1 MGRSLLG
8 LGLRD
13 DIVESFGRSVS
24 GAARDGVRRT
34 IDRNTRGGR
43 DARGRYRRRV
53 ASADVLFL
61 LLGLGR
67 GVFGFR
73 RGRDVL
79 LVVRHRG
86 ARRGLHR
93 ARARFERGSPS
104 ADAFRRRRREE
115 TTGTSASAS
124 RVPVPSRP
132 AAVPPRR
139 AMRDAREV
147 RCPGDAADARARGC
161 ARRARGT
168 SENHESLPGV
178 LNGPLFEVGVSF
190 FRGFWKSRATLG
202 VYDPSHQ
209 KCHHRNERNARCPS
223 TFHNILHTTRRSF
236 VRLRRR
242 RRAPRPL
249 RAAAAHPPRP
259 RRGALGE
266 ALRAVRARGPPH
278 RPPRG
283 VRPVPEHEPVPNLRA
298 PGQRPPRHR
307 HGVCQ
312 TPPAGG
318 AERRPRRRRP
328 TAVSFDRVRWM
339 HRTRVSS

>member
-1 MGRSLLG
+1 MSSKHFLNLTTCALSTLLCMRISVRIFCLARSFSSVLLATTFAAKDSPVLGSCMENTTANPPLPSGRPRTYERVRISPVRASLYVSVTTRGHFTSLGRSLLG

-104 ADAFRRRRREE
+104 ADATRFLGGAARRR
-115 TTGTSASAS
+115 
-124 RVPVPSRP
+124 
-132 AAVPPRR
+132 
-139 AMRDAREV
+139 
-147 RCPGDAADARARGC
+147 PGR
-161 ARRARGT
+161 RRAR
-168 SENHESLPGV
+168 
-178 LNGPLFEVGVSF
+178 
-190 FRGFWKSRATLG
+190 RG
-202 VYDPSHQ
+202 
-209 KCHHRNERNARCPS
+209 CP
-223 TFHNILHTTRRSF
+223 F
-236 VRLRRR
+236 
-242 RRAPRPL
+242 RRA
-249 RAAAAHPPRP
+249 RP
-259 RRGALGE
+259 RCRL
-266 ALRAVRARGPPH
+266 VAR
-278 RPPRG
+278 
-283 VRPVPEHEPVPNLRA
+283 
-298 PGQRPPRHR
+298 
-307 HGVCQ
+307 
-312 TPPAGG
+312 
-318 AERRPRRRRP
+318 
-328 TAVSFDRVRWM
+328 
-339 HRTRVSS
+339 

>member
-1 MGRSLLG
+1 MRRYRRAVRSFSQFSQ
-8 LGLRD
+8 R
-13 DIVESFGRSVS
+13 
-24 GAARDGVRRT
+24 AARDGVRRT

-53 ASADVLFL
+53 ASADVLLL
-61 LLGLGR
+61 LLGRLGR

-104 ADAFRRRRREE
+104 ADAFPRRRREE

-168 SENHESLPGV
+168 SENHESTPGV
-178 LNGPLFEVGVSF
+178 LNGPLFETKSLQSF
-190 FRGFWKSRATLG
+190 FFVVLERVGRLWGFMTRHHIKNGIETNVTL
-202 VYDPSHQ
+202 
-209 KCHHRNERNARCPS
+209 
-223 TFHNILHTTRRSF
+223 L
-236 VRLRRR
+236 
-242 RRAPRPL
+242 
-249 RAAAAHPPRP
+249 
-259 RRGALGE
+259 
-266 ALRAVRARGPPH
+266 
-278 RPPRG
+278 
-283 VRPVPEHEPVPNLRA
+283 
-298 PGQRPPRHR
+298 
-307 HGVCQ
+307 
-312 TPPAGG
+312 
-318 AERRPRRRRP
+318 
-328 TAVSFDRVRWM
+328 
-339 HRTRVSS
+339 

>member
-1 MGRSLLG
+1 MSRNPTIIAIGG
-8 LGLRD
+8 GGLRD
-13 DIVESFGRSVS
+13 DIVEPFGRSVS

-53 ASADVLFL
+53 ASADVLLL

-178 LNGPLFEVGVSF
+178 LNGPLFETKSFFF
-190 FRGFWKSRATLG
+190 FRGFRKSRATLG
-202 VYDPSHQ
+202 IHDSSHEMAS
-209 KCHHRNERNARCPS
+209 K
-223 TFHNILHTTRRSF
+223 
-236 VRLRRR
+236 
-242 RRAPRPL
+242 
-249 RAAAAHPPRP
+249 
-259 RRGALGE
+259 
-266 ALRAVRARGPPH
+266 
-278 RPPRG
+278 
-283 VRPVPEHEPVPNLRA
+283 
-298 PGQRPPRHR
+298 
-307 HGVCQ
+307 
-312 TPPAGG
+312 
-318 AERRPRRRRP
+318 
-328 TAVSFDRVRWM
+328 
-339 HRTRVSS
+339 RT